1 MTRLAIS
8 VEGQTENEF
17 FKRVLAPHLRN
28 FQIHATP
35 IIVTTKR
42 VLDGPNHKGGDISI
56 DRVVNEIR
64 PLLHSFDFVTTYY
77 DFYAF
82 KGRAKEDTPISLAA
96 AINKALGSPA
106 RLFPYVQQYE
116 FESLLLADC
125 EVIGQQFGSDQL
137 FKELERAVA
146 EKGGAEMVNDGYH
159 TCPSRRIET
168 ACKTQAQARYDKRFH
183 GPAIAEKIGL
193 EKIRTACPLFAG
205 WLNKLETLGK
215 QA

>member
-17 FKRVLAPHLRN
+17 IKRVVAPHLQS
-28 FQIHATP
+28 FDVYATP

-56 DRVVNEIR
+56 DRAINEIKR
-64 PLLHSFDFVTTYY
+64 LIHAFDFVTTFY

-82 KGRAKEDTPISLAA
+82 KGRAQEDNATSLAA
-96 AINKALGSPA
+96 AIGQAAGSPVN
-106 RLFPYVQQYE
+106 LIPYVQQYE
-116 FESLLLADC
+116 FESLLFSDC
-125 EVIGQQFGSDQL
+125 EIIGQQFGSDRV
-137 FKELERAVA
+137 FTELQAAVA
-146 EKGGAEMVNDGYH
+146 EKGEAEKVNDSYQ

-168 ACKTQAQARYDKRFH
+168 VCKTHANMRYDKRFH

-193 EKIRTACPLFAG
+193 EKIKAACPLFAD
-205 WLNKLETLGK
+205 WLRRLEVLGK